1 MTILLSVLFLAG
13 NIFTF
18 ADGSGVE
25 YKATLKGISLISEG
39 VSTPQA
45 HSTLPLIIFTLLTGL
60 AAVITLF
67 AFRNRKIQS
76 KLAISVIILSVVLV
90 LTFIYCIWFVISEYQ
105 AQLIPGYRMILP
117 LLILSFAVLAYR
129 GIKKDDNLVKSY
141 DRLR

>member
-25 YKATLKGISLISEG
+25 YKATLKGIYLLSEG

-45 HSTLPLIIFTLLTGL
+45 HSTLPLILFTLLTSL
-60 AAVITLF
+60 TSVITLF

-76 KLAISVIILSVVLV
+76 KLAVSVIILAVMLV

-105 AQLIPGYRMILP
+105 TRLIPGYKMILP
-117 LLILSFAVLAYR
+117 LLMLFFSILAYR